1 MKTLAI
7 FTIFVL
13 IFGTSTSFVGDA
25 YAQNDPYILLRIAEQ
40 ADKQIQNQLDRSYG
54 DSIPT
59 EIQDLYEEG
68 HTTVESLEA
77 NLKIN
82 DMKQARE
89 DFLTAMKLFQQISR
103 ITFVPTTETKITA
116 DESDRDIKSELN
128 RLYKYFQNLKS
139 ISEKQKTEIELSET
153 ERLFTL
159 ANDQIGSNNFTG
171 ASQTIEE
178 IKILIDSIKHQIR
191 ESTSNSASDRIKEFV
206 LKQLEVIQKILDK
219 TDSESPEFDKAN
231 SLVTEIEHLIYEDN
245 ISDAKKKFGELN
257 RIVNMIKKPIP

>member
-13 IFGTSTSFVGDA
+13 IFGTTSFVGDA
-25 YAQNDPYILLRIAEQ
+25 YAQSDPYILLRIAEQ

-59 EIQDLYEEG
+59 EIEDLYEEG
-68 HTTVESLEA
+68 HTAVESLED
-77 NLKIN
+77 NLKTN

-103 ITFVPTTETKITA
+103 ITFVPTTETKITT
-116 DESDRDIKSELN
+116 DESDRDLKSELN
-128 RLYKYFQNLKS
+128 RLNKYFQNLKS
-139 ISEKQKTEIELSET
+139 ISEKQKTEIESKEFQ
-153 ERLFTL
+153 RLFTL
-159 ANDQIGSNNFTG
+159 ANDQINSDDFTG
-171 ASQTIEE
+171 AAQTIEE
-178 IKILIDSIKHQIR
+178 IKVLIDSIKQHIR

-206 LKQLEVIQKILDK
+206 LKQLERIQKILDK
-219 TDSESPEFDKAN
+219 ADPESPELDKAN
-231 SLVTEIEHLIYEDN
+231 SLVTEIESLISEGN

-257 RIVNMIKKPIP
+257 RIVNMIKNQFNR